1 MSVTTTAA
9 FLLIALVKTPGEGGI
24 VQQPFAT
31 LEACETVAGAIEA
44 DFTAMEAGN
53 GVHPKVLWS
62 CVPLPE

>member
-24 VQQPFAT
+24 VQKPFGT
-31 LEACETVAGAIEA
+31 LEACEAVAEAIKA
-44 DFTAMEAGN
+44 DFTAMDAGN
-53 GVHPKVLWS
+53 GVPPKVLWS